1 MVGGD
6 ELGEYLG
13 GGVGGVGGREVDL
26 GWLVRV
32 GGGGV
37 DKLEVG
43 WGRGGEEEGVAK
55 LAMGGEEKRFGG
67 G

>member
-26 GWLVRV
+26 GWLVCV

-37 DKLEVG
+37 DKLEGG
-43 WGRGGEEEGVAK
+43 WRRGGSG
-55 LAMGGEEKRFGG
+55 
-67 G
+67 